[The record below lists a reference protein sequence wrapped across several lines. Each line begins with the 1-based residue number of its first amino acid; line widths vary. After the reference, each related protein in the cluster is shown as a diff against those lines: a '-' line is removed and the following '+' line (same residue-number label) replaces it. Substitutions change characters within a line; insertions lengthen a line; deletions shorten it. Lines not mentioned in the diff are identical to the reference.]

1 MRKPSCFLPAIKI
14 LLCFSSLPEPATP
27 RFSASPFPC
36 PTFLLLSHA
45 GNQRWSTPPQ
55 PPAYHHPSLPLPF
68 EARTGSHGSGF
79 LPLSL
84 APLCPTPLPA
94 TNRRHIHGRPT
105 SRRRRRPL
113 AATQPSHHLFS
124 LNWLEYLSGKVKT

>member
-45 GNQRWSTPPQ
+45 GNQRRLTSPHATAAAGAPP
-55 PPAYHHPSLPLPF
+55 
-68 EARTGSHGSGF
+68 
-79 LPLSL
+79 PLSSPSIRSSHRQPWDRASFPCL
-84 APLCPTPLPA
+84 WPLSARRLCPPPTAVTA
-94 TNRRHIHGRPT
+94 TVG
-105 SRRRRRPL
+105 RPL
-113 AATQPSHHLFS
+113 AGADVHWRPRNPATTSS
-124 LNWLEYLSGKVKT
+124 L